1 MTNQVDMNDEKREL
15 ETLERRNF
23 LLGSAKFGLTT
34 AAVVAGA
41 GTLAS
46 SDAMAITA
54 KEEKE
59 RKKAAKF
66 EMILGT
72 QSTLGSSRGMA
83 AMQLDFKE
91 NIQNMTNGAIYVA
104 LGHSRKF
111 GVGKVLA
118 NKVQKGVIQAG
129 QHSISN
135 LAPFCPPV
143 DLINI
148 PYWSAKNQRYVSL
161 VTSDAWKSTVD
172 PKLAKAGF
180 KVLWYPSNGART
192 FSVRRGNSPI
202 LKASD
207 LQGIKF
213 RVPGSPMLQQFVR
226 LLGANPTPVAW
237 GETPS
242 AMKQGVA
249 DACDVTLTALWNF
262 RFHDILGHITFANSV
277 HGGQVYSCNLDWY
290 NNLPSNIREGLD
302 YASEVTSRQAYAK
315 MPAAE
320 SFAKADMMKSGV
332 KFHNLSK
339 DAMAEI
345 VNLGGHQR
353 PEYDKFKIK
362 FAGSLATFDKLNEAA
377 GEINPRYII
386 DSL

>member
-1 MTNQVDMNDEKREL
+1 MSKIDSGDRLGTSS
-15 ETLERRNF
+15 LERRQF
-23 LLGSAKFGLTT
+23 LRASAKYGVTT
-34 AAVVAGA
+34 AIVAASA
-41 GTLAS
+41 GTIM
-46 SDAMAITA
+46 SDEAQAFTA

-59 RKKAAKF
+59 RKAAAKH
-66 EMILGT
+66 EMIIGT

-91 NIQNMTNGAIYVA
+91 NIQNITNGAIYVN

-148 PYWSAKNQRYVSL
+148 PYWSADNQSYVSL
-161 VTSDAWKSTVD
+161 VTSQTWRDTVD

-192 FSVRRGNSPI
+192 FSVRRGMSPI

-207 LQGIKF
+207 LQGVKF

-226 LLGANPTPVAW
+226 LLGASPTPVAW
-237 GETPS
+237 GETAS

-249 DACDVTLTALWNF
+249 DAMDVTVTALWNAK
-262 RFHDILGHITFANSV
+262 FHDVLAHITLANSV
-277 HGGQVYSCNLDWY
+277 HGGQVYSCNLEWY
-290 NNLPSNIREGLD
+290 NNLPANVREALD
-302 YASEVTSRQAYAK
+302 YASDVTSRQAYAK

-320 SFAKADMMKSGV
+320 SYAKADMMKSGV
-332 KFHNLSK
+332 QFHKLSA
-339 DAMAEI
+339 DALAEVI
-345 VNLGGHQR
+345 ELAGHQR
-353 PEYDKFKIK
+353 PEYDQFKVK
-362 FAGSLATFDKLNEAA
+362 FAGSLDVFEKLREAA
-377 GEINPRYII
+377 GTINPRYII
-386 DSL
+386 DSI

>member
-1 MTNQVDMNDEKREL
+1 MTNQVEMNDEKREL

-192 FSVRRGNSPI
+192 FSVRRGNTPI

-249 DACDVTLTALWNF
+249 DACDV
-262 RFHDILGHITFANSV
+262 
-277 HGGQVYSCNLDWY
+277 
-290 NNLPSNIREGLD
+290 P
-302 YASEVTSRQAYAK
+302 
-315 MPAAE
+315 
-320 SFAKADMMKSGV
+320 
-332 KFHNLSK
+332 
-339 DAMAEI
+339 
-345 VNLGGHQR
+345 
-353 PEYDKFKIK
+353 
-362 FAGSLATFDKLNEAA
+362 
-377 GEINPRYII
+377 
-386 DSL
+386 